1 MAKRLT
7 RAEILAQIPAARA
20 RGAEERRAGLYAD
33 DVSYDR
39 RSGRLVLELTNGY
52 QLRIPVSSL
61 PDLADATQAQLAAVE
76 LGPEG
81 HSLWFEE
88 LDADYSVP
96 GLVLSLGMREA
107 GRQGGSVT
115 SEAKAEAARKNGARG
130 GRPRKAAAGAK
141 KRDEPLH
148 R

>member
-1 MAKRLT
+1 
-7 RAEILAQIPAARA
+7 
-20 RGAEERRAGLYAD
+20 LYAD

-107 GRQGGSVT
+107 GRRGGSVT

-130 GRPRKAAAGAK
+130 GRPRKTAGVRKVRSSKAS
-141 KRDEPLH
+141 
-148 R
+148 